1 MIRCPR
7 CGNELP
13 DGVAFC
19 DACGAPIK
27 GVMPQAS
34 PVYPPYNADPAA
46 GTNAAPVGTSTVC
59 PVCGAPVIPGEAF
72 CDNCGSSLLGNAGMG
87 TGAVPSMTG
96 SGAPVSG
103 VNYGPPPVAAPP
115 VMTPP
120 PAPAP
125 VAPPTVTPARLLIN
139 STRAE
144 IPLPAR
150 NDLVVGRE
158 DPMSNSYPDLDLN
171 PHGALELGVSR
182 RHALISRSG
191 EQYYLEDLNSVN
203 GTLLNQRR
211 IPPRTRMPLQ
221 SGDQLMFG
229 RLGVTFET

>member
-13 DGVAFC
+13 DGVSFC

-34 PVYPPYNADPAA
+34 PVYPPYSADPAPSA
-46 GTNAAPVGTSTVC
+46 GAAPAGATTVC

-72 CDNCGSSLLGNAGMG
+72 CDNCGSSLLGNAGVS
-87 TGAVPSMTG
+87 TGMP
-96 SGAPVSG
+96 APVAPAPG
-103 VNYGPPPVAAPP
+103 VQYGPPPVPAPAPAAPVPP
-115 VMTPP
+115 V
-120 PAPAP
+120 APAP
-125 VAPPTVTPARLLIN
+125 VAPSYAPAARLLIN

-144 IPLPAR
+144 IPLPQR

-158 DPMSNSYPDLDLN
+158 DPMSNSYPDVDLN

-191 EQYYLEDLNSVN
+191 DQYYVEDLNSVN

-221 SGDQLMFG
+221 SGDQMMFG
-229 RLGVTFET
+229 RLGVTFEIQ

>member
-13 DGVAFC
+13 DGVSFC

-27 GVMPQAS
+27 DVMPQAS
-34 PVYPPYNADPAA
+34 PVYPPYSVDPAA
-46 GTNAAPVGTSTVC
+46 GAGAVPAGTSTVC

-72 CDNCGSSLLGNAGMG
+72 CDNCGSSLLGNAGVG
-87 TGAVPSMTG
+87 TGPALPAMP
-96 SGAPVSG
+96 APVSG
-103 VNYGPPPVAAPP
+103 VNYGPPPVAPVPP
-115 VMTPP
+115 VA
-120 PAPAP
+120 PAPA
-125 VAPPTVTPARLLIN
+125 APSHAPAARLLVN

-144 IPLPAR
+144 IPLPQR

-158 DPMSNSYPDLDLN
+158 DPMSNSYPDVDLN

-191 EQYYLEDLNSVN
+191 DQYYLEDLNSVN

-211 IPPRTRMPLQ
+211 IPPRTRMPLN
-221 SGDQLMFG
+221 SGDQIMFG
-229 RLGVTFET
+229 RLGLTFEIQ

>member
-1 MIRCPR
+1 
-7 CGNELP
+7 LP
-13 DGVAFC
+13 DGVSFC

-34 PVYPPYNADPAA
+34 PVYPPYSADPAVP
-46 GTNAAPVGTSTVC
+46 TNAVPTGTSTVC

-87 TGAVPSMTG
+87 T
-96 SGAPVSG
+96 APVMPNTSTPAPV
-103 VNYGPPPVAAPP
+103 VNYGPPPVAP
-115 VMTPP
+115 MP
-120 PAPAP
+120 PASAP
-125 VAPPTVTPARLLIN
+125 VAPAYAPSARLLVN

-144 IPLPAR
+144 IPLPTR

-158 DPMSNSYPDLDLN
+158 DPMSNSYPDVDLN

-191 EQYYLEDLNSVN
+191 NQYYVEDLNSVN

-211 IPPRTRMPLQ
+211 IPPRTRMQLN

-229 RLGVTFET
+229 RLGLTFEIQ

>member
-1 MIRCPR
+1 
-7 CGNELP
+7 
-13 DGVAFC
+13 VSFC

-34 PVYPPYNADPAA
+34 PVYPPYSADPAVP
-46 GTNAAPVGTSTVC
+46 TNVVPTGASTVC

-87 TGAVPSMTG
+87 TAPVMPSA
-96 SGAPVSG
+96 GAPAPV
-103 VNYGPPPVAAPP
+103 VNYGPPPVAP
-115 VMTPP
+115 MP
-120 PAPAP
+120 PAPTPVVPTYAP
-125 VAPPTVTPARLLIN
+125 AARLLVN

-144 IPLPAR
+144 IPLPTR

-158 DPMSNSYPDLDLN
+158 DPMSNSYPDVDLN

-191 EQYYLEDLNSVN
+191 DQYYVEDLNSVN

-211 IPPRTRMPLQ
+211 IPPRTRMQLH

-229 RLGVTFET
+229 RLGLTFEIQ